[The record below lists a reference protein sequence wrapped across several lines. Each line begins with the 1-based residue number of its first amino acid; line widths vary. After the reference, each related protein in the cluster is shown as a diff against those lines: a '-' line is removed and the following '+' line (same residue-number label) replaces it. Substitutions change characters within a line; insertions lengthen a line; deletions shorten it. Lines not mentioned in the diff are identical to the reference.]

1 MFGSRKR
8 IGYISPSVLE
18 VVPYDFYRF
27 APEGVGLVGVTCNID
42 DWTQEH
48 FDRALG
54 QVKKAAAYL
63 GSRQVDYI
71 VHGGGPLGGGARQ
84 GLRRPHRQRHPGG
97 RKGAGDDRRALRHGG
112 AAARRRA
119 PHRHRIALS

>member
-1 MFGSRKR
+1 MTMFGARKR

-18 VVPYDFYRF
+18 VVPFDFYRF

-54 QVKKAAAYL
+54 QVKEAAAYL
-63 GSRQVDYI
+63 GARQVDI
-71 VHGGGPLGGGARQ
+71 SSMAAGPWWWR
-84 GLRRPHRQRHPGG
+84 
-97 RKGAGDDRRALRHGG
+97 
-112 AAARRRA
+112 AARATKR
-119 PHRHRIALS
+119 